1 MNIASPLNRILISS
15 ASDKIPLIRSLADSA
30 SRLVP
35 EFSVLAG
42 DLDAQAISSFFDW
55 EFVETPETID
65 KNAEKFLGLLL
76 ESKVRVVIPTRDGEL
91 GFWSRHA
98 EQFEE
103 AGIVVVCSPT
113 ETLSNSLDKLEFF
126 QFASGLGFPVIETSD
141 DPDAIGAS
149 SLVVKE
155 RWGSGSTGLFLN
167 VTRQT
172 AKRQASTLKSPIFQP
187 YVQGKELSADVWR
200 SRDGTRCF
208 CSLRERNS
216 ISKGEAKVTTTTKN
230 QAVERV
236 VIELANDLGLAGPGV
251 VQLILDGAGAPQII
265 EFNARFGGAST
276 ASIAAGFPML
286 DLTLADFLGLPI
298 PTIPEVITRRIRQV
312 RYPKDL
318 IIEYPGF

>member
-1 MNIASPLNRILISS
+1 MTLASPLNRILISS
-15 ASDKIPLIRSLADSA
+15 ASDKIPLIRSMVDSA

-35 EFSVLAG
+35 EFTVVAG
-42 DLDAQAISSFFDW
+42 DLNAQAISSFFDW
-55 EFVETPETID
+55 EFVVTPETND
-65 KNAEKFLGLLL
+65 RNAGLFLELLV
-76 ESKVRVVIPTRDGEL
+76 ESKVRFVIPTRDGEL
-91 GFWSRHA
+91 EFWARHA
-98 EQFEE
+98 EQFAE
-103 AGIVVVCSPT
+103 AGVLVVCSPT
-113 ETLSNSLDKLEFF
+113 QTLSNSLDKLEFF
-126 QFASGLGFPVIETSD
+126 QFASGLGFPVIDTSD
-141 DPDAIGAS
+141 DPDAIGSS

-167 VTRQT
+167 VSRQT
-172 AKRQASTLKSPIFQP
+172 AKRQATGLKSPIFQP

-200 SRDGTRCF
+200 SKDGKQCF
-208 CSLRERNS
+208 CSLRERNT

-236 VIELANDLGLAGPGV
+236 VIELANDLGLVGPGV

-276 ASIAAGFPML
+276 ASIAAGFPIL

-298 PTIPEVITRRIRQV
+298 PKIPEVVTRRIRQV

-318 IIEYPGF
+318 IIEDPGF